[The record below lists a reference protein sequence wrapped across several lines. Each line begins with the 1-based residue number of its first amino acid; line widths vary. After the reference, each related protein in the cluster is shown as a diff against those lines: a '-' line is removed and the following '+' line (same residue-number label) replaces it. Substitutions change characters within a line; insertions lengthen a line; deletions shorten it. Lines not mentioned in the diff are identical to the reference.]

1 MILFPR
7 IADGSLLCVLEGHT
21 GSVYRVAFSFDDTL
35 LASAS
40 RDGTVRLWGVGGL
53 GTTEP
58 LRTLNRLKNVVR
70 SVALPTKYPV

>member
-1 MILFPR
+1 MALPTPPTLPVSVASSALPLKSPVRSMILFPR

-40 RDGTVRLWGVGGL
+40 RDGTVRLWGVGG
-53 GTTEP
+53 
-58 LRTLNRLKNVVR
+58 
-70 SVALPTKYPV
+70 